1 MIDVNS
7 VSVRIGQTLAVDRLT
22 TRLDSGKLYGVIGP
36 NGSGKTTLL
45 KALAGLLPYEGDIR
59 IADASLGDMPLSER
73 AAKTGYLPQERMVA
87 WNLSAR
93 EIVELGLMGRAVS
106 ERAALAEA
114 MLERVGLGGHAET
127 GVFNL
132 SGGQRA
138 RVLLARLM
146 ATQCPVMLLDE
157 PLAALDPAWQR
168 QVLRLLKQLA
178 ADGHTVVVSLHDLG
192 LAVQMCDE
200 VLVLNHGHL
209 VVQGAPEAV
218 IGPEVLR
225 EVFGL
230 SGVLHEGHLWVDAE
244 PVGLG

>member
-1 MIDVNS
+1 MIDINS
-7 VSVRIGQTLAVDRLT
+7 VSVRIGQTMAVDRLS
-22 TRLDSGKLYGVIGP
+22 TRFDGGRLYGVIGP

-59 IADASLGDMPLSER
+59 IAETSLADMSLSQR

-93 EIVELGLMGRAVS
+93 EIVELGLTGRAVS
-106 ERAALAEA
+106 ERAARAEA
-114 MLERVGLGGHAET
+114 MLERVGLGACSTQGIFA
-127 GVFNL
+127 L
-132 SGGQRA
+132 SGGQKA

-146 ATQCPVMLLDE
+146 ATQCPVMVLDE

-168 QVLRLLKQLA
+168 QVLWLLKQLA
-178 ADGHTVVVSLHDLG
+178 AEGHTVVVSLHDLG

-200 VLVLNHGHL
+200 VLVLNEGRFVAQGVPE
-209 VVQGAPEAV
+209 VV
-218 IGPEVLR
+218 ISPEVLR
-225 EVFGL
+225 DVFGL
-230 SGVLHEGHLWVDAE
+230 SGAVRDGHLWVEAT